1 MVLPLKNN
9 KFPKVKGLFVDEQMI
24 ILDDMNLGGW
34 IIAQFSHKGI
44 NSILVGVGVEKEG
57 DFLSNWYGDD
67 KISWLLAFKFEH
79 ILVELVTI
87 VATGADFK
95 LPRIEFI
102 LSLLEL
108 FGLSMVNLLGLGE
121 LFFLNHFLVLFLLSL
136 LFLLHLLHSVFVGYF
151 GLLLH
156 LFEVLI

>member
-1 MVLPLKNN
+1 M
-9 KFPKVKGLFVDEQMI
+9 
-24 ILDDMNLGGW
+24 
-34 IIAQFSHKGI
+34 
-44 NSILVGVGVEKEG
+44 
-57 DFLSNWYGDD
+57 
-67 KISWLLAFKFEH
+67 
-79 ILVELVTI
+79 ELVTI